1 MFTIIVFTYYEMRV
15 IVNGNDMRMIHGC
28 SYVGVWHTQTHMCLT
43 LYSEVLVNAGYT
55 IREIILH
62 TLRISFVVSKH
73 ASAVEHEAHQDS

>member
-1 MFTIIVFTYYEMRV
+1 M
-15 IVNGNDMRMIHGC
+15 
-28 SYVGVWHTQTHMCLT
+28 WLT